1 MLGWLAVVSVPLMVL
16 AVILLVTVR
25 FSNPVRLEVLIV
37 PADTVLVTDRLL
49 NSPIAVMLGWFAVVN
64 VPLMVLAVMLLVT
77 VRFSKP
83 VRLEVLIVPADTVL
97 VTDRLLN
104 SPTAVMFG
112 WFAVVSVPL
121 IVFALILPV
130 TVSELKLP
138 REVILSSVPCASV
151 PLKLPPS
158 ITPLTDRFV
167 NWPIAVM
174 FGWFAVV
181 SVP

>member
-1 MLGWLAVVSVPLMVL
+1 M
-16 AVILLVTVR
+16 
-25 FSNPVRLEVLIV
+25 F
-37 PADTVLVTDRLL
+37 
-49 NSPIAVMLGWFAVVN
+49 GWFAVVR

-97 VTDRLLN
+97 VTDRLPS
-104 SPTAVMFG
+104 SPTAVTFG
-112 WFAVVSVPL
+112 WLAVVSVPL
-121 IVFALILPV
+121 MVFALILPV

-138 REVILSSVPCASV
+138 SEVILSSVPCARV

-174 FGWFAVV
+174 LGWFAVV
-181 SVP
+181 SVPLIVFAAMLLVTVRLSKPVRLEVLLVQAVTVLVTV